1 MLLASSPSLTDSEDR
16 GSPHYST
23 SRSILGFTRGE
34 QRLLNCA
41 LEGGPDE
48 EIFDRV
54 FISQSVIKKTW
65 RSAYE
70 RVDAFGLL
78 DLERLRSAANY
89 FD

>member
-1 MLLASSPSLTDSEDR
+1 
-16 GSPHYST
+16 
-23 SRSILGFTRGE
+23 
-34 QRLLNCA
+34 